1 MPECV
6 MHAQASSQNEKSM
19 SQLRKLGLKHKTD
32 KAGGRENPDNH
43 EFCEAYEFFLAD
55 LRDKQFSMLE
65 IGIGGY
71 HYPDRG
77 GESLRM
83 WAEYFYNARIY
94 AMDLHKKDFPLPPRT
109 KIFQGSQDDAD
120 LLRQIVDTM
129 REQPKLI
136 IDDASHNNIL
146 TLKTFEIAFPLL
158 APGGIYVVED
168 AHTSYW
174 ADHFNGGLHTPV
186 TAMEYFKQ
194 QADYINHRHWQ
205 NIPHEMYHAK
215 MEGIESIH
223 FFPEIIFIR
232 KSA

>member
-1 MPECV
+1 MI
-6 MHAQASSQNEKSM
+6 S
-19 SQLRKLGLKHKTD
+19 LRDLALRHHTD
-32 KAGGRENPDNH
+32 KAGGRDNPNNH
-43 EFCEAYEFFLAD
+43 EYCEAYEFFLKD

-71 HYPDRG
+71 EHPDRG

-83 WAEYFYNARIY
+83 WSQYFYNARIFG
-94 AMDLHKKDFPLPPRT
+94 MDLHEKTFPLPPRT
-109 KIFQGSQDDAD
+109 KIYQGSQDDEG
-120 LLRQIVDTM
+120 LLRHIMEVMQ
-129 REQPKLI
+129 EKPKLI

-146 TLKTFEIAFPLL
+146 TIKTFQIAFPML

-174 ADHFNGGLHTPV
+174 MENFNGGVHTPI

-194 QADYINHRHWQ
+194 QADYLNHNYWQ
-205 NIPHEMYHAK
+205 GLVTEPPYHDK

-223 FFPEIIFIR
+223 FYREIIFIR
-232 KSA
+232 KNK